1 MTEVRIQ
8 NFQGELVKSYHQDGY
23 YVLNVDIQENLLE
36 LSRATKAGDSFAGTT
51 GDLELTAKWTLRNY
65 RIEYI
70 LNDTAAFPVTNN
82 PNQHI
87 LSYTMDDEIVLEPAV
102 RTHYDFVGWYD
113 AQEGGNKVEKIEKG
127 TTGDI
132 KLYARWTPT
141 DYTITYDFGRDVT
154 DAVMPEEYPTTYNVE
169 TAVTFPVPTRVGFD
183 FLGWDCDGTIVTEFA
198 AGSMY
203 GDKTLVATW
212 KVATWSANIIYKY
225 TDEYVAQNDIANAIL
240 YTEAVTLT
248 YNTEFTHVVKFA
260 NYNGFVPDQWVVKVT
275 PKATYDA
282 DGAFEGY
289 TPETIIV
296 YFSPVVVST
305 VYDDKD
311 REIVITYAD
320 GKTNKIEI
328 SLVAGISL
336 EGNALV
342 YTLADGEKVTVASI
356 ATTTDLDEV
365 KESVD
370 DLNKSLADLKTALE
384 GKDTELAANI
394 KTNADAIKANADAIK
409 KNVADILANSGKIAA
424 NAEDIKANADAIAA
438 LEAAVATINEKIG
451 DIESNVDS
459 LSGTDTGLVVG
470 VIIIAVV
477 LAGVAGCVVFL
488 FIKQRK
494 A

>member
-1 MTEVRIQ
+1 MVGSTFVAWE
-8 NFQGELVKSYHQDGY
+8 GTTADGT
-23 YVLNVDIQENLLE
+23 VINNNQLL
-36 LSRATKAGDSFAGTT
+36 AGTT
-51 GDLELTAKWTLRNY
+51 GDLELTATWALRNY

-87 LSYTMDDEIVLEPAV
+87 LSYTMEDEIVLEPAV

-141 DYTITYDFGRDVT
+141 DYTITYDLGQGVT

-183 FLGWDCDGTIVTEFA
+183 FLGWDCDGTIVKEFA

-203 GDKTLVATW
+203 GNKTLVATW
-212 KVATWSANIIYKY
+212 RVAQYNVNVIYKL
-225 TDEYVAQNDIANAIL
+225 TDEYVAQNGISAADAIL
-240 YTEAVTLT
+240 YTEPVTLI
-248 YNTEFTHVVKFA
+248 YNTQFTHTVNFA
-260 NYNGFVPDQWVVKVT
+260 NSKYNGFVPDQWVVDMIV
-275 PKATYDA
+275 PLNQGD
-282 DGAFEGY
+282 
-289 TPETIIV
+289 IIV

-305 VYDDKD
+305 VYEDG
-311 REIVITYAD
+311 EIVITYKD
-320 GKTNKIEI
+320 GTTNKIEI
-328 SLVAGISL
+328 SSIAGISL

-356 ATTTDLDEV
+356 ATSTDLDEV

-370 DLNKSLADLKTALE
+370 DLNESLADLKTALE